1 VSIARLLTDR
11 VIVERPTSVE
21 TPTGYRD
28 EFSDVPGDPIPC
40 KLQLTSTYE
49 NVGGRDTVA
58 GFRTCTMLGHPDIRP
73 DDVLRDQHGRRF
85 PIEGELDFTGT
96 SRKPFTIA
104 RLRSAE
110 DL

>member
-1 VSIARLLTDR
+1 VSLARLLTDR
-11 VIVERPTSVE
+11 VVVERRTEVE
-21 TPTGYRD
+21 DDYGSHDTWA
-28 EFSDVPGDPIPC
+28 DVVGDPIPC

-58 GFRTCTMLGHPDIRP
+58 AFRSCTMLGHPDIRP

-85 PIEGELDFTGT
+85 PVEGELDFTGT